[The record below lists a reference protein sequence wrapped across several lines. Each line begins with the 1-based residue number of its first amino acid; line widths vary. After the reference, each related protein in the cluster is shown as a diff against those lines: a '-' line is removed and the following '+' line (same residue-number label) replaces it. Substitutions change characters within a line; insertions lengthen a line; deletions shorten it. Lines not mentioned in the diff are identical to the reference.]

1 MFQDL
6 AEIIND
12 PEVKLDIPQPED
24 IPAPPIIQVISRA
37 CGWIAAVSECA
48 VCDLPALLQVSDA
61 GFRYESSVDPALLV
75 RNVSCERSLA

>member
-1 MFQDL
+1 MIQDL

-24 IPAPPIIQVISRA
+24 IPAPPIIQVISRT
-37 CGWIAAVSECA
+37 CGWIAAVSA
-48 VCDLPALLQVSDA
+48 CDLPALLQVSDA

-75 RNVSCERSLA
+75 RNVSCVRSLT